1 VLIEQEASQKISV
14 SVRFYGRYIRKKR
27 RGTSRMNEN
36 VVIEKLPKFFESAS
50 DLSLLSTIYSL
61 NNENTMKNTREPK
74 N

>member
-1 VLIEQEASQKISV
+1 
-14 SVRFYGRYIRKKR
+14 
-27 RGTSRMNEN
+27 MNEN
-36 VVIEKLPKFFESAS
+36 VVVENLIDFFESAS